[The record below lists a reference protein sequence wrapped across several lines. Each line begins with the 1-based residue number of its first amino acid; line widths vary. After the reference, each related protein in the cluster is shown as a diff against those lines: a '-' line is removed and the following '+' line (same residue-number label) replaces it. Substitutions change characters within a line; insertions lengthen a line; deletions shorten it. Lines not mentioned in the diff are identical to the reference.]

1 MNWKN
6 SSLASMANTL
16 YKSIRFH
23 DFFKSHF
30 KFAMQCSIRKA
41 RKKQKRRIELISQK
55 KKIKVAFMFQTPAV
69 WKHDRLYRLME
80 NSDVFDPI
88 VVLTPYNVNLFYDRA
103 ETMRVMEQSALYV
116 EKNQYRFIS
125 AYDTE
130 AKRWVDVKK
139 LIDPDVVFFSKP
151 YKDTLYQY
159 HIYNFTDRLTCY
171 APYGFFI
178 SNHYRENSNF
188 PFHNLLWQ
196 FFAETEYLKEV
207 SEEHAV
213 VKGENISIT
222 GCLPMENLMR
232 KDYTPKDVWK
242 PQQKPKKRVIWAP
255 HHTVDYLFEF
265 SNFMTYAADMVELA
279 KKYQDSIQFAFKPHP
294 VLKFR
299 LINIWGEQK
308 TEEYYKL
315 WEAMPNTQ
323 LETGDYIDLF
333 LTSDAL
339 IHDSGSFMLEYLHI
353 PQNPVLYLIR
363 DEATLYSNL
372 NPFSTKAVKKHYHAY
387 QLDDIE
393 DFINRV
399 VIGGDDTMRPER
411 EQFCTDYLFPKDGVM
426 PSQKVMDILATT
438 LKNQQ

>member
-69 WKHDRLYRLME
+69 WKYDRLYRLME

-151 YKDTLYQY
+151 YKDTLYLLRPVWLFHQQPLQGKLQFSFPQSTVAIFCRNRIPKRSFRRTCGRKRRK
-159 HIYNFTDRLTCY
+159 HIHHRMSADGKPDEERLHPERCLEATAKAKETCHLG
-171 APYGFFI
+171 A
-178 SNHYRENSNF
+178 
-188 PFHNLLWQ
+188 
-196 FFAETEYLKEV
+196 
-207 SEEHAV
+207 
-213 VKGENISIT
+213 
-222 GCLPMENLMR
+222 
-232 KDYTPKDVWK
+232 
-242 PQQKPKKRVIWAP
+242 AP
-255 HHTVDYLFEF
+255 H
-265 SNFMTYAADMVELA
+265 
-279 KKYQDSIQFAFKPHP
+279 
-294 VLKFR
+294 
-299 LINIWGEQK
+299 
-308 TEEYYKL
+308 
-315 WEAMPNTQ
+315 
-323 LETGDYIDLF
+323 
-333 LTSDAL
+333 
-339 IHDSGSFMLEYLHI
+339 
-353 PQNPVLYLIR
+353 
-363 DEATLYSNL
+363 
-372 NPFSTKAVKKHYHAY
+372 
-387 QLDDIE
+387 
-393 DFINRV
+393 
-399 VIGGDDTMRPER
+399 
-411 EQFCTDYLFPKDGVM
+411 C
-426 PSQKVMDILATT
+426 
-438 LKNQQ
+438 

>member
-30 KFAMQCSIRKA
+30 KFAMQCSIKKA

-69 WKHDRLYRLME
+69 WKYDRLYRLME

-116 EKNQYRFIS
+116 EKNHYRFIS
-125 AYDTE
+125 AYDAE

-255 HHTVDYLFEF
+255 HHSIKPTEMFKVSSFLEI
-265 SNFMTYAADMVELA
+265 ADLMVRLRNEY
-279 KKYQDSIQFAFKPHP
+279 KDRVIFAFKPHP
-294 VLKFR
+294 VLKTK
-299 LINIWGEQK
+299 LYQIWGVEK
-308 TEEYYKL
+308 TDSYYDG
-315 WEAMPNTQ
+315 WANAENSFDAR
-323 LETGDYIDLF
+323 GDYHSLF
-333 LTSDAL
+333 AGSDAM
-339 IHDSGSFMLEYLHI
+339 IHCSGSFIVEYLYTGK
-353 PQNPVLYLIR
+353 PVAYVYSKTRNPPDIGPIGDAALGAHYPMHCEADIRRFIEEVVLGENDKMRNIRRETVAKYLKSPNGKR
-363 DEATLYSNL
+363 
-372 NPFSTKAVKKHYHAY
+372 FSENVYNSIVSG
-387 QLDDIE
+387 L
-393 DFINRV
+393 
-399 VIGGDDTMRPER
+399 G
-411 EQFCTDYLFPKDGVM
+411 L
-426 PSQKVMDILATT
+426 
-438 LKNQQ
+438 